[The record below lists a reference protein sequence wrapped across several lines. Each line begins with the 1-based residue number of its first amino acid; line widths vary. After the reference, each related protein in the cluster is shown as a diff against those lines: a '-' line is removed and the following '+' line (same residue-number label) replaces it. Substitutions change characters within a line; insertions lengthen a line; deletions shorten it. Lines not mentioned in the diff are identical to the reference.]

1 MLLLK
6 EAMVSKHKA
15 NSMTNTKYQ
24 QIWKLLRS
32 TPEGS
37 GDQLLQQMVLG
48 SHLILGSRRAVST
61 LLMFLEVP
69 VLLRCPD

>member
-48 SHLILGSRRAVST
+48 SHLILGSR
-61 LLMFLEVP
+61 
-69 VLLRCPD
+69 